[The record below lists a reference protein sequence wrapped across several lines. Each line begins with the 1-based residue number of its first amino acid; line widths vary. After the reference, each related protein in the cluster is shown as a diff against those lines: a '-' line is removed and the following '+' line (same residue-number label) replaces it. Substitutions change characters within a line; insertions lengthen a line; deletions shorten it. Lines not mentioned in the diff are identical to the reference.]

1 MKKTLICSIICCV
14 ATLSL
19 ALQATAKPT
28 NKELKIGISQ
38 EFENL
43 NPLIATMAATT
54 YMSALVNRGFVNLT
68 PDLKWEPQLAKEIP
82 SLKNGLM
89 KLTDRSDGKKGMVA
103 TWEIIEKAS
112 WGDGT
117 PVTCKDLDFSWKAG
131 LNENVSLGARESF
144 ENIESIK
151 WEATSPK
158 KCVVTY
164 KLAKWDFFRLLPAPL
179 PQHLEQPVMDKFGKQ
194 KEGYDKNS
202 NYTKNPTNPGLYNGP
217 YIISEIKLGSHVS
230 FTPNP
235 KFYGPAPKIQKLIF
249 KLIPNT
255 GTMEANLRSGTID
268 MISPLGLAFDQAV
281 LFEQKVRSES
291 LPYAV
296 KFKEGSTYE
305 HIDLDLNNPILKDAK
320 VRQALIYSIN
330 RDELTKALFEGKQ
343 RPAFHNLSPNDP
355 WFTTDPAKIKVY
367 NYSKRTAAKL
377 LEEAGWKLGAD
388 GIRVKDG
395 KRLTFNF
402 MTTAG
407 NKTRE
412 TVQAI
417 LQNQWRA
424 AGIEVNIK
432 NEPAR
437 VFFSE
442 TTRKRQFGGM
452 AMYAW
457 VSSPESS
464 PRSTLHSDMIPTS
477 QNSWSGQNQP
487 GWVNKQVDQ
496 LIEKLESEFDSDKR
510 KTLAHTIIKAY
521 TEEAPVIPLYY
532 RAEIAVAPKN
542 LKNYRLSGHLSYE
555 TNEAETWTLE

>member
-1 MKKTLICSIICCV
+1 MKRTLLSSLICCF
-14 ATLSL
+14 ATLAV
-19 ALQATAKPT
+19 ALQVTAKPT
-28 NKELKIGISQ
+28 NAELKIGISQ

-54 YMSALVNRGFVNLT
+54 YMSALANRGFVNLT
-68 PDLKWEPQLAKEIP
+68 PDLKWEAQMAKEIP
-82 SLKNGLM
+82 SLKNGSV
-89 KLTDRSDGKKGMVA
+89 KLVDRADGKKGMVA
-103 TWEIIEKAS
+103 TWELIEKAS
-112 WGDGT
+112 WGDGV
-117 PVTCKDLDFSWKAG
+117 PVTCKDLEFSWKAG
-131 LNENVSLGARESF
+131 LNENVSIGSREAF
-144 ENIESIK
+144 ENIESVK
-151 WEATSPK
+151 WEKETPK

-179 PQHLEQPVMDKFGKQ
+179 PAHLEQAVLDKYGKQ

-217 YIISEIKLGSHVS
+217 YMISEIKLGSHVT
-230 FTPNP
+230 FVPNP
-235 KFYGPAPKIQKLIF
+235 KFYGEAPKVQKIVF

-281 LFEQKVRSES
+281 LFDQKVRSES
-291 LPYAV
+291 LPYMV
-296 KFKEGSTYE
+296 KFKEGTTYE
-305 HIDLDLNNPILKDAK
+305 HIDLDLSNPILQDLKI
-320 VRQALIYSIN
+320 RQALVYALN

-343 RPAFHNLSPNDP
+343 KPALHNLSPNDP
-355 WFTTDPAKIKVY
+355 WYTTDPAKIKVY
-367 NYSKRTAAKL
+367 NYSKRTATKL
-377 LEEAGWKLGAD
+377 LDEAGWKMGAD
-388 GIRVKDG
+388 GVRVKDG
-395 KRLTFNF
+395 KRLSFNF

-424 AGIEVNIK
+424 VGVEVNIK

-442 TTRKRQFGGM
+442 TTRKRQYGGL

-464 PRSTLHSDMIPTS
+464 PRSTLHSEMIPTA

-487 GWVNKQVDQ
+487 GWANKAVDSM
-496 LIEKLESEFDSDKR
+496 IEKLETEFDAQKR
-510 KTLAHTIIKAY
+510 IGLAHEILKAY
-521 TEEAPVIPLYY
+521 TEETPVIPLYY

-542 LKNYRLSGHLSYE
+542 MKNYRLSGHLSYE
-555 TNEAETWTLE
+555 TNEAEKWVLE

>member
-1 MKKTLICSIICCV
+1 
-14 ATLSL
+14 
-19 ALQATAKPT
+19 
-28 NKELKIGISQ
+28 SQ

-43 NPLIATMAATT
+43 NPLIMSMAATT
-54 YMSALVNRGFVNLT
+54 YMSALVNRGFVVLT

-82 SLKNGLM
+82 SLKNGLV
-89 KLTDRSDGKKGMVA
+89 KLVDRPDGKKGMIA
-103 TWEIIEKAS
+103 NWEIKEKAS

-117 PVTCKDLDFSWKAG
+117 PVTCKDVEFTWKAG
-131 LNENVSLGARESF
+131 LNENVSVGSRESF

-151 WEATSPK
+151 YEAATPK
-158 KCVVTY
+158 KCTVTY
-164 KLAKWDFFRLLPAPL
+164 KIAKWDFFRLMPGALPA
-179 PQHLEQPVMDKFGKQ
+179 HLEQPVLDKFGKQ

-217 YIISEIKLGSHVS
+217 YKIAEIKLGSHITFV
-230 FTPNP
+230 PNTH
-235 KFYGPAPKIQKLIF
+235 FYGQAPKIQKLVF

-268 MISPLGLAFDQAV
+268 KISPLGLAFDQAV
-281 LFEQKVRSES
+281 LFDQKVRSET
-291 LPYAV
+291 LPYNV
-296 KFKEGSTYE
+296 KFKEGTTYE
-305 HIDLDLNNPILKDAK
+305 HIDLDLSNPILKDIK
-320 VRQALIYSIN
+320 VRQALIYAVN

-343 RPAFHNLSPNDP
+343 KPAVHNLSPNDP
-355 WFTTDPAKIKVY
+355 WYTSDPGKVKIY
-367 NYSKRTAAKL
+367 NYSKRSASKL
-377 LEEAGWKLGAD
+377 LDEAGWKMGSD
-388 GIRVKDG
+388 GVRVKDG
-395 KRLTFNF
+395 KRLALSF

-424 AGIEVNIK
+424 VGVEVTIK

-457 VSSPESS
+457 VSSPEQS
-464 PRSTLHSDMIPTS
+464 PRSTLHSEMIPTAN
-477 QNSWSGQNQP
+477 NSWSGQNQP
-487 GWVNKQVDQ
+487 GWVNKEVDRM
-496 LIEKLESEFDSDKR
+496 IENLEAEFDPKKR
-510 KTLAHTIIKAY
+510 VSLAHNIVKAY

-542 LKNYRLSGHLSYE
+542 LKNYRLSGHLYYE
-555 TNEAETWTLE
+555 TNEAELWTLE